1 MIPVHRLRM
10 KIIGRYVIR
19 EIVRYFGII
28 LLIVLGV
35 YLTVD
40 FIEKVDNFIEA
51 ALTWQRAFLFFICK
65 IPLILVQLTPV
76 GTLLA
81 VMITFGLMA
90 KNNELLALRIGGIS
104 MVSLLR
110 PMVGCGLA
118 AVVLMVIIAE
128 AIMPFTVSQ
137 ANQIWLQ
144 EVRGYKG
151 ARIRQSDIW
160 LKSDESI
167 LNIKLFHPEK
177 QMAEGITLHRFN
189 PQFKLTERID
199 AEKGVFKDGGWTLHR
214 GIIQQQVDR
223 PGVRL
228 FEDLRIPLGFTP
240 EDLASARPKPEEM
253 SFLQLYRFIAKVE
266 AEGYDAT
273 RYRVDLQAKISFP
286 FISLIMTIIGA
297 GLAARGKVKGSLP
310 GSITMG
316 LGIAFLYWI
325 VFSFCLSLGYA
336 GALPSLIA
344 AWGANLIFTCLAG
357 YLMMTAD

>member
-1 MIPVHRLRM
+1 MN
-10 KIIGRYVIR
+10 IIGCYIIR
-19 EIVRYFGII
+19 EVTRYFGII

-40 FIEKVDNFIEA
+40 FIEKVDKFIEA
-51 ALTWQRAFLFFICK
+51 AIAWQRAFLFFVCK

-76 GTLLA
+76 GTLLS

-90 KNNELLALRIGGIS
+90 KNNELLALRISGIS

-110 PMVGCGLA
+110 PMIWCGLA
-118 AVVLMVIIAE
+118 AVMLMVVIAE

-137 ANQIWLQ
+137 SNQIWLR
-144 EVRGYKG
+144 EVRGYRD

-160 LKSDESI
+160 LKSDETF
-167 LNIKLFHPEK
+167 LNIRLFHPEK

-189 PQFKLTERID
+189 PQFRLTERID
-199 AEKGVFKDGGWTLHR
+199 AEKGLYKDNAWILQR
-214 GIIQQQVDR
+214 GIIQNQTD
-223 PGVRL
+223 GFSVRL
-228 FEDLRIPLGFTP
+228 FEELRMPLGFTP

-266 AEGYDAT
+266 DEGYDAT

-297 GLAARGKVKGSLP
+297 GLAARSKVKASLP
-310 GSITMG
+310 GSITLG

-325 VFSFCLSLGYA
+325 AFSFCLSLGYA
-336 GALPSLIA
+336 GALPPLIA
-344 AWGANLIFTCLAG
+344 AWGANLIFTCLAA
-357 YLMMTAD
+357 YLMINAD